1 MLSIPK
7 RYRAIRTEGQLFVK
21 SRLTTAVA
29 VVLLSSS
36 APALLAQTAI
46 SAKAGLVDYT
56 QGIVHINDHPVEATG
71 THFLDVKE
79 NDVVRIDGGRAEVLL
94 GACSAMWIG
103 DNSSFRMLS
112 NSLMD
117 TRIELFTGSAVVAV
131 GATSKDSN
139 LALVVKPGSVSLGR
153 KGSYR
158 FDLEPTHLK
167 VTGGIAMVEWPG
179 QSISVG
185 AGQMALLNGVAEI
198 RKFDKRNA
206 DSLDDW
212 SKARAAILVKASNL
226 YRQQLTP
233 ASGLDAA
240 AAEATSPKVDREILW
255 HPTSATTNMPPLS
268 EIPSIPR
275 AVNSVGYGICG
286 GGW

>member
-1 MLSIPK
+1 ML
-7 RYRAIRTEGQLFVK
+7 
-21 SRLTTAVA
+21 
-29 VVLLSSS
+29 
-36 APALLAQTAI
+36 LLASFSVALRAQTTI
-46 SAKAGLVDYT
+46 PAKAGLVDYT
-56 QGIVHINDHPVEATG
+56 QGIVSIDDYPVEATG

-79 NDVVRIDGGRAEVLL
+79 NDVVRTEGGRAEVLL

-103 DNSSFRMLS
+103 NNSSFRMRS

-117 TRIELFTGSAVVAV
+117 TRIELLTGSAVVAV
-131 GATSKDSN
+131 GATSKDSR
-139 LALVVKPGSVSLGR
+139 LALVVNPVTVSLGR

-158 FDLEPTHLK
+158 FDVEPTHLK
-167 VTGGIAMVEWPG
+167 VTGGSAMVEWPG

-185 AGQMALLNGVAEI
+185 SGQMALLNGAAEI

-212 SKARAAILVKASNL
+212 SKARAAGLVKASNL
-226 YRQQLTP
+226 YRQQLMQ

-255 HPTSATTNMPPLS
+255 HPTSATTNMPPPS

-275 AVNSVGYGICG
+275 TATSVGYGICG